1 MDKYISFLY
10 DNVVVQKLK
19 ANGFMDM
26 APCSQDTVR
35 VIQGWWGKCIDGFSA
50 QCNLSRNCSYWHSAF
65 TYIMSCKYADS
76 LFDEH
81 TQQINQL
88 IIENQ
93 QLKKLVQQLLD
104 KPVIEV
110 PSVDDV
116 IVEVP
121 SVDDNDI
128 EFSVKVPSTISDVD
142 DEDVVN
148 EPLLAAERR
157 MRKNNPVSRAVQ
169 QFKKTYSSLREDII
183 ARDWVA

>member
-1 MDKYISFLY
+1 
-10 DNVVVQKLK
+10 
-19 ANGFMDM
+19 
-26 APCSQDTVR
+26 
-35 VIQGWWGKCIDGFSA
+35 
-50 QCNLSRNCSYWHSAF
+50 
-65 TYIMSCKYADS
+65 MSCKYADS

-81 TQQINQL
+81 THQINQL
-88 IIENQ
+88 IAENQ

-104 KPVIEV
+104 KPVVEV
-110 PSVDDV
+110 PSPISDVDDNDV
-116 IVEVP
+116 VEVP

-157 MRKNNPVSRAVQ
+157 IRKNNPVSRAVQ
-169 QFKKTYSSLREDII
+169 QFKKTYSSLREDIRQENI